1 MKWTFLFSVENN
13 SIVKSRSH
21 PPLPPIDVLFPLF
34 DSSSLPWKTFSRVC
48 AFPRIGYCSG
58 SHGSSMFSLRV
69 FPRTA
74 GILLYWLSVVHAFC
88 HEPPLDAPRRLLI
101 LRLFKGRGEIRFP
114 FTPPCS
120 KRHWTATFIPIS
132 GSPLSASISDHI
144 THFSIT

>member
-1 MKWTFLFSVENN
+1 MRFS
-13 SIVKSRSH
+13 
-21 PPLPPIDVLFPLF
+21 PD
-34 DSSSLPWKTFSRVC
+34 
-48 AFPRIGYCSG
+48 RIYCSG
-58 SHGSSMFSLRV
+58 SHGSPMFSLRV

-132 GSPLSASISDHI
+132 GSPLSALHLGPYYPFFDHVNISNFRVI
-144 THFSIT
+144 FSFLFFFCNISVHQSVLTLKLLDNY